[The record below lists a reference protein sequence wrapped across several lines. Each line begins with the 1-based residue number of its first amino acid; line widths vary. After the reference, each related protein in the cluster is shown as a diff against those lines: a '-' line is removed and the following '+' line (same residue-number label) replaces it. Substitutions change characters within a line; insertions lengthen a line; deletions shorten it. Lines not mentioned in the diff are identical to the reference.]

1 MHSWT
6 SYLVRLS
13 ILPFFIASIPA
24 AVAAPRALIPGESQ
38 VTFVVK
44 EMGVPFPGKFTRFDA
59 TIDIDSA
66 NPEKSNASVRI
77 DIGTLTTG
85 NDEADVLAQGP
96 DWLDK
101 ARAPFA
107 TFKSTSLRE
116 ISKDRFE
123 AKGTLS
129 IRNVSRELTIP
140 ISTSEQPGGKTT
152 VTSEF
157 ILRRKDFAIGGGI
170 WNQPGVVAEEIP
182 VKVRFTLAPGA
193 AAKSSTTGTR

>member
-1 MHSWT
+1 MNSRAAC
-6 SYLVRLS
+6 LVGLS
-13 ILPFFIASIPA
+13 IFPALIVSIPA
-24 AVAAPRALIPGESQ
+24 AFAAPRALVPAESQ

-59 TIDIDSA
+59 IIDIDSA

-85 NDEADVLAQGP
+85 NEEADALAQGP

-101 ARAPFA
+101 LRAPFA
-107 TFKSTSLRE
+107 MFKSTSLRE

-123 AKGTLS
+123 AKGSLT
-129 IRNVSRELTIP
+129 IRNISRDLTVP
-140 ISTSEQPGGKTT
+140 IVISEQPGGKTAI
-152 VTSEF
+152 TSEF
-157 ILRRKDFAIGGGI
+157 IIKRKEFGIGGGI

-182 VKVRFTLAPGA
+182 VKVRFTLAPAAPVKSGA
-193 AAKSSTTGTR
+193 TGTR

>member
-1 MHSWT
+1 MHNRIQ
-6 SYLVRLS
+6 YL
-13 ILPFFIASIPA
+13 LPLGIIAYWIAGVPVAS
-24 AVAAPRALIPGESQ
+24 AAPRALIPGESQ

-59 TIDIDSA
+59 NIDIDSSS
-66 NPEKSNASVRI
+66 PEKSNASVRI

-85 NDEADVLAQGP
+85 NEEADALAQGP

-101 ARAPFA
+101 LHAPFA

-123 AKGTLS
+123 ARGTLS
-129 IRNVSRELTIP
+129 IRNVSSELTIP
-140 ISTSEQPGGKTT
+140 ITTSEQPGGKTAIA
-152 VTSEF
+152 SEF
-157 ILRRKDFAIGGGI
+157 IIRRKEFGIGGGV

-182 VKVRFTLAPGA
+182 VKVRFTLAPA
-193 AAKSSTTGTR
+193 AAGKSGTTGTR